1 MPVNTTSMLNS
12 LLHWKLSLF
21 SSVLFSD
28 NSYLEKKWLNPE
40 FAKWTNFVQIKERVP
55 KVECVSYVA
64 DMWQTQWANEKQE
77 KKKSALLNLDLGR
90 SARLFT

>member
-21 SSVLFSD
+21 SSALFSD

-40 FAKWTNFVQIKERVP
+40 FAKWINFVQIKERVP
-55 KVECVSYVA
+55 KMKYVSP
-64 DMWQTQWANEKQE
+64 TSLKEKQGE
-77 KKKSALLNLDLGR
+77 KKSALPNLDLGR

>member
-21 SSVLFSD
+21 SSALFSD

-40 FAKWTNFVQIKERVP
+40 FAKWINFVQIKERVP
-55 KVECVSYVA
+55 KMKYVSYVT
-64 DMWQTQWANEKQE
+64 DMWQTQWAKEKQGE
-77 KKKSALLNLDLGR
+77 KKSALPNLDLGR

>member
-21 SSVLFSD
+21 SSALFSD

-40 FAKWTNFVQIKERVP
+40 FAKWINFVQIKERVP
-55 KVECVSYVA
+55 KMKYVSPTSLIC
-64 DMWQTQWANEKQE
+64 DKHNEL
-77 KKKSALLNLDLGR
+77 KKSRGEKNQLYLI
-90 SARLFT
+90 